1 MPRSRLGPLAIE
13 SKLGDHPSQSCVWR
27 AVHVQLH
34 RAVAVK
40 VFSVPFGATPAAR
53 ASLAREWET
62 LKKLNHP
69 AIVKCFGGGFEES
82 DAYLAHE
89 LVDGETLSAQLE
101 RRTRLS
107 WESVLDLAEPIIEA
121 LEYLHARNV
130 IHGQLQP
137 DKIMISGLSPVLI
150 DVRTDRAGTP
160 FQSGHPLTVAELA
173 LRPPELFSDPANAS
187 VSSDLYSLGA
197 ILYLAITGRPPIGG
211 QTMQDVAAHVVSD
224 TPEPVASIVMDC
236 PVWLD
241 KLITQLLNKNPS
253 ERPFSASAVRL
264 ALAEVRRRAMSRSGV
279 AEHTS
284 AGFSPLNVTDQ
295 KDRDEAR
302 SLLGQAALDDDRAVP
317 DGTPWHDKPW
327 ILVAA
332 LAILIV
338 GFAYI
343 LWPLSEDQMRS
354 RAEALLVEQSR
365 TSRNQ
370 AKTSYLEPMLTR
382 FPEGKHN
389 QWAREQIDYVEM
401 LQAEH
406 ALSVKLKRNL
416 ALTNEGERLYAEASE
431 FERFGDVTTALDR
444 YRSMETLLGD
454 DPTYR
459 PFVNLARRQIAKI
472 ERDDRG
478 PDEAAAI
485 IKQKL
490 AEADQMWQDG
500 KVVSARLIWY
510 SVIELYGNNDNVAP
524 WVAQA
529 QDRLAESKLP
539 RETSG
544 ERQ

>member
-40 VFSVPFGATPAAR
+40 VFSVPFGATPVAR

-62 LKKLNHP
+62 LKKLSHP
-69 AIVKCFGGGFEES
+69 AIAKCFGGGFEES

-89 LVDGETLSAQLE
+89 FVEGETLSTQLE
-101 RRTRLS
+101 RRTRLA

-121 LEYLHARNV
+121 LEYLHGRDV
-130 IHGQLQP
+130 IHGQMQP
-137 DKIMISGLSPVLI
+137 DKIVISGLSPVLI
-150 DVRTDRAGTP
+150 DVRSDRAGSP
-160 FQSGHPLTVAELA
+160 FRSGHPLTVAELA
-173 LRPPELFSDPANAS
+173 LRPPELFDAAEH
-187 VSSDLYSLGA
+187 VSAGSDLYSFGA
-197 ILYLAITGRPPIGG
+197 ILYLAITGRPPIDGE
-211 QTMQDVAAHVVSD
+211 TIEEIAANVASQ

-241 KLITQLLNKNPS
+241 NLIMQLLSKNPS

-264 ALAEVRRRAMSRSGV
+264 ALAEVRRRAMSRTGV

-302 SLLGQAALDDDRAVP
+302 SLLGQAALDDDSAVP

-327 ILVAA
+327 ILIAA
-332 LAILIV
+332 LFVLTA

-343 LWPLSEDQMRS
+343 LWPLNEDQMRS

-389 QWAREQIDYVEM
+389 QWAREQIDHVEM

-431 FERFGDVTTALDR
+431 FDRFGDVTTALDR

-454 DPTYR
+454 DPKYR
-459 PFVNLARRQIAKI
+459 PFVNLARRQIAEI

-485 IKQKL
+485 IEQKL
-490 AEADQMWQDG
+490 AEADQLWQDG
-500 KVVSARLIWY
+500 KVVSARQIWY

-524 WVAQA
+524 WVAQT
-529 QDRLAESKLP
+529 QDRLAESKLS
-539 RETSG
+539 RTASG
-544 ERQ
+544 E